1 MTTSDR
7 LFYLFI
13 NFVEQLPSLLALVG
27 CLIFAITR
35 WKRHPKVAKVVS
47 LGLGLL
53 LLHAIVF
60 LLVYNFIPSWFRTSA
75 MQSGASFEEV
85 DKKMQTVYLVLGW
98 ISNSAAAVAFAVLL
112 TGIFMRRK
120 PADQLS
126 ET

>member
-1 MTTSDR
+1 MSDR
-7 LFYLFI
+7 LYYLLI
-13 NFVEQLPSLLALVG
+13 NFVQQLPSLLALLA

-35 WKRHPKVAKVVS
+35 WKRHPKVAMVVTI
-47 LGLGLL
+47 GLALL

-60 LLVYNFIPSWFRTSA
+60 LLVYNFVPRYFIDYAAPSADIETTIRN
-75 MQSGASFEEV
+75 
-85 DKKMQTVYLVLGW
+85 VYLVLGW

-120 PADQLS
+120 PTNELR